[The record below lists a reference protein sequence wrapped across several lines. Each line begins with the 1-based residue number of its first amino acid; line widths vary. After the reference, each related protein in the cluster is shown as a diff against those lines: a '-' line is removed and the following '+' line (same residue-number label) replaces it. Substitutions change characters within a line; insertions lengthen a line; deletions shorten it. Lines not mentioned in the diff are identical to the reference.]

1 MKKREYEFSP
11 WKVKKLYSEEEELR
25 LKTKKQKRKRKFTIS
40 SANEDNRSCG

>member
-11 WKVKKLYSEEEELR
+11 WKEKKLYYEEEELR
-25 LKTKKQKRKRKFTIS
+25 LKNKKQKRKRKFTIS